1 MSGPLD
7 QQQQQQQ
14 EPPPMEG
21 TQQAAYTTHTG
32 YGSVGPVIAVL
43 AVITILG
50 VIAGMIGR
58 VCSGRR
64 ILGHHGQYDFEGW
77 VERKCS
83 SCLDG
88 HVAPPPTRP
97 TDIPVAAPAVKEGP
111 RETREEKQ
119 EQIQH
124 KPLAG
129 IHEISLNL
137 LLIFITSSFENYLCR
152 GNYVQLPEIL
162 LSHHRSSGY
171 VGRRNPIL
179 EEEAISHGEH
189 HHESGTRK
197 DLKYRTDGS

>member
-97 TDIPVAAPAVKEGP
+97 ADIPVAAPVVKEGP
-111 RETREEKQ
+111 QETREKSKNKFNTNHLQ
-119 EQIQH
+119 RKLCAITGDTL
-124 KPLAG
+124 KPP
-129 IHEISLNL
+129 
-137 LLIFITSSFENYLCR
+137 
-152 GNYVQLPEIL
+152 Q
-162 LSHHRSSGY
+162 
-171 VGRRNPIL
+171 
-179 EEEAISHGEH
+179 
-189 HHESGTRK
+189 K
-197 DLKYRTDGS
+197 

>member
-88 HVAPPPTRP
+88 HAAPPPTRP
-97 TDIPVAAPAVKEGP
+97 ADIPVAAPVVKEGP
-111 RETREEKQ
+111 QETREEKQ

-124 KPLAG
+124 KPLAEG
-129 IHEISLNL
+129 MWWWSIFCYCCWL
-137 LLIFITSSFENYLCR
+137 L
-152 GNYVQLPEIL
+152 
-162 LSHHRSSGY
+162 
-171 VGRRNPIL
+171 
-179 EEEAISHGEH
+179 
-189 HHESGTRK
+189 
-197 DLKYRTDGS
+197 D